1 MDDNMNLNNQNT
13 QDYYN
18 LPTDQTPLL
27 NKFLIIVTMK
37 TSNNLYLTIT
47 FEFYFHLPNDTR
59 IYRVTYSEI
68 NLSENVQLLN
78 DGINRI
84 PDYLLPHHYNVQSL
98 IQHSIVYQQNRIQ
111 QQPFDTSQVY
121 SNNDIY
127 NTALTSVN
135 GNVSYDMQDTRF
147 QNSS

>member
-1 MDDNMNLNNQNT
+1 LNN
-13 QDYYN
+13 
-18 LPTDQTPLL
+18 
-27 NKFLIIVTMK
+27 
-37 TSNNLYLTIT
+37 
-47 FEFYFHLPNDTR
+47 
-59 IYRVTYSEI
+59 
-68 NLSENVQLLN
+68 
-78 DGINRI
+78 GINRI

-98 IQHSIVYQQNRIQ
+98 IQQQIQQQIQHSIVYQQNRIQ

>member
-1 MDDNMNLNNQNT
+1 MNLNNQNT

-27 NKFLIIVTMK
+27 NKFLIIVTIK
-37 TSNNLYLTIT
+37 TSNIQCWK
-47 FEFYFHLPNDTR
+47 
-59 IYRVTYSEI
+59 
-68 NLSENVQLLN
+68 NVQLLN

-84 PDYLLPHHYNVQSL
+84 PYYLLPHHHNVQSL
-98 IQHSIVYQQNRIQ
+98 IQQQIQQQVQHSIVYQQNRIQ
-111 QQPFDTSQVY
+111 SQPFDTSQVY

>member
-1 MDDNMNLNNQNT
+1 MIYEPVLHINSTIPAPHNT
-13 QDYYN
+13 
-18 LPTDQTPLL
+18 
-27 NKFLIIVTMK
+27 
-37 TSNNLYLTIT
+37 ST

-59 IYRVTYSEI
+59 TCIYRVTYSEI

-84 PDYLLPHHYNVQSL
+84 PYYLLPHHHNVQSL
-98 IQHSIVYQQNRIQ
+98 IQQQIQQQVQHSIVYQQNRIQ
-111 QQPFDTSQVY
+111 SQPFDTSQVY